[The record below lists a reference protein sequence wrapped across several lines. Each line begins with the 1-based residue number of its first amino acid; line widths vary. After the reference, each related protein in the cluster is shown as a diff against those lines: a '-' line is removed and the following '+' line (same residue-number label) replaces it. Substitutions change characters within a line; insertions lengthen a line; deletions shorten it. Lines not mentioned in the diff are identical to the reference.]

1 MDPLLL
7 FQSTAAIEADSA
19 RRRAS
24 AVDPTTVPGTASFT
38 GAPITQAHPAAAAGE
53 GLPAVGAS
61 GLGLAS
67 SASASAAPTAGFG
80 GSGGFGGGL
89 GSSPNVPAPGTSIN
103 PATGLPH
110 SAGLTRQE
118 LAAMKA
124 QQDHGKT
131 VEIPS
136 TLSGRQQA
144 AAQLVGSGPVIGG
157 PGQPGS
163 PTMSEKSVLEVSHAF
178 SARVHRSW
186 IFKGEIRRAAFH
198 REGQSANNQDV
209 TQRISTL
216 GHKTYEALPPSIRDV
231 FAEPKGKGP
240 EGSPVK
246 PRRGSA
252 AGTLHSRH
260 SRV

>member
-38 GAPITQAHPAAAAGE
+38 GAPITQAHPAVGGE

-80 GSGGFGGGL
+80 GFGGGL
-89 GSSPNVPAPGTSIN
+89 GSSPNVPAPGTSMN

-110 SAGLTRQE
+110 TAGLTRQE

-131 VEIPS
+131 AEIPS

-163 PTMSEKSVLEVSHAF
+163 PTMSEKSVLEVSTSF
-178 SARVHRSW
+178 FVRVDWSL
-186 IFKGEIRRAAFH
+186 ILKSKMRR
-198 REGQSANNQDV
+198 
-209 TQRISTL
+209 I
-216 GHKTYEALPPSIRDV
+216 AL
-231 FAEPKGKGP
+231 
-240 EGSPVK
+240 
-246 PRRGSA
+246 
-252 AGTLHSRH
+252 H
-260 SRV
+260 